1 MSENRQFF
9 GSASSEASSDEEIGA
24 AFKVGGS
31 DQSSDEYNQTEKQD
45 TEKEQQNYHVSGMTS
60 SSDDEEDYHEKNNNE
75 SKNVSSSS
83 DNEEKATENVNV
95 SFQSPNASES
105 ETDEKPAAVGDDL
118 FGEVSDISS
127 DEEEENPKGKN
138 TQKGIASSSDED
150 EDGRKSGDDENE
162 GANMMDMLRK
172 QQYDEDDLSDDEKQP
187 EAAAE
192 PEATRIEV
200 EIPKITTDLG
210 KKIHFVRFP
219 NFLSVE
225 SRPFDATTYEDEMED
240 DDTLLDEEG
249 RNRLKLKVENTI
261 RWKKYKDENG
271 MDIEESNARMVR
283 WSDGSMSL
291 HLGSEIFDAH
301 QMALMNDHNHLFIRQ
316 GTGLQGQAVFKS
328 KLTFRPHSTKSNTH
342 RKMTNRLAMRH
353 SHSQQKVRVLSM
365 PGQDPESR
373 KEEMLRKE
381 EEELKAHVR
390 REALKRKNKEKAH
403 QRGLMSAYVDEE
415 DNENTF
421 SVNAIKNKIKPG
433 YNTKVDSDSSSDD
446 DMNSPGGGVT
456 LQSTDE
462 DSEDDSKKRRRSDNS
477 EPHRKKK
484 LILSDDESEDD
495 VVDGG
500 NSPARQHSSAMSD
513 SDE

>member
-1 MSENRQFF
+1 MSEN
-9 GSASSEASSDEEIGA
+9 SSSSSDEELGA
-24 AFKVGGS
+24 AFNVGGS
-31 DQSSDEYNQTEKQD
+31 DQSSDEDNHVEKQD
-45 TEKEQQNYHVSGMTS
+45 TEREQQNYHVSGMTS
-60 SSDDEEDYHEKNNNE
+60 SSEDEDFEKNNDDP
-75 SKNVSSSS
+75 KNISNSS
-83 DNEEKATENVNV
+83 DNEQDNTENANA
-95 SFQSPNASES
+95 SPNLQSTNDSES
-105 ETDEKPAAVGDDL
+105 ENGEKPTEVKDNL
-118 FGEVSDISS
+118 FGDMSDMSTD
-127 DEEEENPKGKN
+127 DEDENPKGKV
-138 TQKGIASSSDED
+138 KGIVSSSEEED
-150 EDGRKSGDDENE
+150 EGRKSGDDENE
-162 GANMMDMLRK
+162 GANMMNMLRK
-172 QQYDEDDLSDDEKQP
+172 QQYSGSDSSDNEKQP
-187 EAAAE
+187 EAPE
-192 PEATRIEV
+192 PEATRVEV

-225 SRPFDATTYEDEMED
+225 SRPFDAATYEDELED

-291 HLGSEIFDAH
+291 HLGSEIFDVH

-353 SHSQQKVRVLSM
+353 SQSQQKVRVLSM

-403 QRGLMSAYVDEE
+403 QRGLMSNYVDEE

-433 YNTKVDSDSSSDD
+433 YNTKPDSDSSSDD
-446 DMNSPGGGVT
+446 DMNSPSGGGVT

-462 DSEDDSKKRRRSDNS
+462 DSEDDAKKRRRSDNL

-484 LILSDDESEDD
+484 LILSDDESDDD
-495 VVDGG
+495 VIDGG
-500 NSPARQHSSAMSD
+500 NSRQQSSGMSD